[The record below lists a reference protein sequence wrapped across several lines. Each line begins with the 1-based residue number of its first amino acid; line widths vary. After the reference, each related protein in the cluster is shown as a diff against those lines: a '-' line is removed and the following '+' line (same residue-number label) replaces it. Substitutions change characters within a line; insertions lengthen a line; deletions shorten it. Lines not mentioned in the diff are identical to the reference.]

1 MTADVPRPEAD
12 ARRAVF
18 EAARLALARTPV
30 AGVDSLR
37 GVLRRVAE
45 VSARAIQVE
54 RVGVWTLSEDR
65 SVLRCCELYELSK
78 NRHSAGTVLHARDF
92 PAYMR
97 ALEERRDVPADD
109 APVHPLTH
117 ELRDAY
123 LVPLGIGA
131 MLDAPIF
138 RDGHVIGV
146 VCHEHVGKS
155 RIWRPDERDFAGS
168 VADMVALKLE
178 AKARH
183 EAEALLRASE
193 AQLVEAQ
200 KMEAVGRLA
209 AGIAHDF
216 NNLLTVVISNAHHIS
231 RNREASPQVTEL
243 ARQILEA
250 GNRSVELTRELLQLA
265 KRSPRAPG
273 VFDLV
278 GGVEAIL
285 GILRTVAG
293 NQHQVELLGGVAAGS
308 VFMDRSQLERMLVN
322 LVVNARDA
330 MPDGGAITL
339 RVSEASPSGEL
350 GASRDHLLLE
360 VIDTGVGMDAATRA
374 RIFEPFFTTKVRGSG
389 TGLGLSIVY
398 QIVSD
403 CGGAIEVDSE
413 LGKGTTFR
421 IHLPRVA
428 APA

>member
-1 MTADVPRPEAD
+1 MTVDVPRSEAD

-18 EAARLALARTPV
+18 ESARLALARTSV
-30 AGVDSLR
+30 AGADSIR
-37 GVLRRVAE
+37 DVLRRVTE
-45 VSARAIQVE
+45 ISAHAIQVE

-65 SVLRCCELYELSK
+65 SLLRCCELYELSK
-78 NRHSAGTVLHARDF
+78 NRHSAGTVLQARDF
-92 PAYMR
+92 PTYLR

-109 APVHPLTH
+109 AAVNPLTH
-117 ELRDAY
+117 ELRDTY

-138 RDGHVIGV
+138 RDGRVIGV
-146 VCHEHVGKS
+146 VCHEHVGGS
-155 RIWRPDERDFAGS
+155 RTWRPDEQDFAGS

-178 AKARH
+178 AKARR
-183 EAEALLRASE
+183 ELEELLRASE

-209 AGIAHDF
+209 AGVAHDF
-216 NNLLTVVISNAHHIS
+216 NNLLTVMISNAHHIA
-231 RNREASPQVTEL
+231 RHREASPQIAEL
-243 ARQILEA
+243 AGQILEA

-265 KRSPRAPG
+265 RRTPRAPR

-278 GGVEAIL
+278 RGVEAIL

-293 NQHQVELLGGVAAGS
+293 PAHRVELVDGTTAGC
-308 VFMDRSQLERMLVN
+308 VFMDRSQLERLLVN

-330 MPDGGAITL
+330 MPEGGVITL
-339 RVSEASPSGEL
+339 RIGEASPSGEL

-374 RIFEPFFTTKVRGSG
+374 RIFEPFFTTKLRERG

-398 QIVSD
+398 QIVND
-403 CGGAIEVDSE
+403 FGGAIEVDSE
-413 LGKGTTFR
+413 FGKGTTFR

-428 APA
+428 APT

>member
-1 MTADVPRPEAD
+1 MTADVPPSEAG

-18 EAARLALARTPV
+18 ESARLALARTSV
-30 AGVDSLR
+30 AGVDSIR
-37 GVLRRVAE
+37 DVLRRVTE
-45 VSARAIQVE
+45 ISAHAIQVE
-54 RVGVWTLSEDR
+54 RVGLWTLSEDR
-65 SVLRCCELYELSK
+65 SLLRCCELYELSK
-78 NRHSAGTVLHARDF
+78 NRHSAGTVLQARDF
-92 PAYMR
+92 PTYIR

-109 APVHPLTH
+109 AVVHPLTH
-117 ELRDAY
+117 ELRDTY

-138 RDGHVIGV
+138 RDGRVIGV
-146 VCHEHVGKS
+146 VCHEHVGES
-155 RIWRPDERDFAGS
+155 RTWRPDERDFAGS

-178 AKARH
+178 AKARR
-183 EAEALLRASE
+183 ELEELLRASE

-209 AGIAHDF
+209 AGVAHDF
-216 NNLLTVVISNAHHIS
+216 NNLLTVVISNAHHIT
-231 RNREASPQVTEL
+231 RNAEATPKVAEL

-265 KRSPRAPG
+265 RRTPRAPR

-278 GGVEAIL
+278 RGVEAIL

-293 NQHQVELLGGVAAGS
+293 SAHRVELLDGATAGC
-308 VFMDRSQLERMLVN
+308 VFMDRSQLERLLVN

-330 MPDGGAITL
+330 MPQGGTITL
-339 RVSEASPSGEL
+339 RISEASPSGEL

-374 RIFEPFFTTKVRGSG
+374 RIFEPFFTTKLRDRG

-428 APA
+428 APT